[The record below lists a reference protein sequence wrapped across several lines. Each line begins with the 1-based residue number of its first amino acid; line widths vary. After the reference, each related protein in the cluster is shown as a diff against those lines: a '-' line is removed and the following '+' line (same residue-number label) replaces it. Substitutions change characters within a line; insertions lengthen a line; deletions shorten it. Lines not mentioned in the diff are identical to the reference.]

1 MRSYPNK
8 ADLAEQWNAYQVA
21 GAGFRGF
28 VFPPGEQETLNGRRG
43 SWAPVVDGIK
53 QLFEMMMIIQSRDN
67 DLQIASYDVAS
78 EKIEATKRV
87 ATSNHGGKSC
97 PRTH

>member
-8 ADLAEQWNAYQVA
+8 AGLAEQWNAYQVA
-21 GAGFRGF
+21 GAGFCGF
-28 VFPPGEQETLNGRRG
+28 VFALGQQERLNGRRRLL
-43 SWAPVVDGIK
+43 APVADGIK

-78 EKIEATKRV
+78 PKIEATRRV
-87 ATSNHGGKSC
+87 ATSNHGGTSC